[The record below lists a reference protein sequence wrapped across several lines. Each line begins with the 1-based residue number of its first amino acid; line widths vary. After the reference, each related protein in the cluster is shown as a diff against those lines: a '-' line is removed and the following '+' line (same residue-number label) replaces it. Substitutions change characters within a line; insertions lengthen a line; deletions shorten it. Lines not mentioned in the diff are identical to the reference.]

1 MVKKIL
7 RYITRTSKY
16 DLRYRWWTGNA
27 GLVGY
32 CDSNLVGDIDTRK
45 STMGILFFLGNCLVS
60 WQSLKQRVVALSS
73 CEAQYI
79 TTTTAMTQAI

>member
-7 RYITRTSKY
+7 RYITRTSEY
-16 DLRYRWWTGNA
+16 DLRYRRWTRNA

-32 CDSNLVGDIDTRK
+32 CDSNLAGDIDTRK
-45 STMGILFFLGNCLVS
+45 SIMDILFFLDNCLVS

-73 CEAQYI
+73 CEA
-79 TTTTAMTQAI
+79 